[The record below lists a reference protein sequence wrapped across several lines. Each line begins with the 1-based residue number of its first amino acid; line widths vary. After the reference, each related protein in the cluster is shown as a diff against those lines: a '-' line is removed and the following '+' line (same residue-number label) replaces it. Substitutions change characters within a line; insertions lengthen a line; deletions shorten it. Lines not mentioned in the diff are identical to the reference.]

1 MPKTKQFDEKD
12 VLSKAKDVFSEKGYN
27 GTSMDDLVKATGL
40 SRSSIYDTFS
50 DKHGLF
56 MKTLE
61 YYKVTSNNNLAEVLA
76 KTESPRKK
84 IFLLFND
91 VIQEILNDDKKQGC
105 LLLNASMELSCVDEK
120 VASFTSLGMDEMEN
134 MLAQWVK
141 EGQAKGEIA
150 KRFTPKAIA
159 KHLYNSF
166 AGIRLTGKAR
176 PDAASLKE
184 IMKIS
189 LSILDE

>member
-12 VLSKAKDVFSEKGYN
+12 VLSKAKNVFGEKGYN
-27 GTSMDDLVKATGL
+27 GASMDDLVKATGL
-40 SRSSIYDTFS
+40 SRSSIYDTFG

-61 YYKVTSNNNLAEVLA
+61 HYKVTSNNNLAEVLA

-84 IFLLFND
+84 ISLLFND
-91 VIQEILNDDKKQGC
+91 VILNDDKKQGC